1 MSISDLFESGFKKRN
16 EDHFAAIVRVAMS
29 DGVINEDEKA
39 FLDRLATRL
48 DITEEEYKQILKD
61 YNTHPINAPHS
72 YDERLERL
80 YDLAR
85 MVWADHIEGPNQEH
99 LLQKLCIGLGFNRD
113 NVKYITDKALTLVHY
128 NATLDEFITKMKVFM
143 VPT

>member
-1 MSISDLFESGFKKRN
+1 MSFSELFESGFKKRN

-29 DGVINEDEKA
+29 DGIINDSEKA

-48 DITEEEYKQILKD
+48 DITESDYKQILKD
-61 YNTHPINAPHS
+61 YRSHPINPPLS
-72 YDERLERL
+72 YDHRLERL

-85 MVWADHIEGPNQEH
+85 MVWADHIEGPNQVS
-99 LLQKLCIGLGFNRD
+99 LLEKLCIGLGFNPE

-128 NATLDEFITKMKVFM
+128 ELDLDEFTERMKNM
-143 VPT
+143 NQ

>member
-29 DGVINEDEKA
+29 DGIINDAEKA

-48 DITEEEYKQILKD
+48 DITEAEYKEILKD
-61 YNTHPINAPHS
+61 YKSHPVNAPHS

-80 YDLAR
+80 YDLSR
-85 MVWADHIEGPNQEH
+85 MVWADHIEGPNQLN
-99 LLQKLCIGLGFNRD
+99 LLEKLCIGLGFNQD
-113 NVKYITDKALTLVHY
+113 NVKYIADKALTLVHY
-128 NATLDEFITKMKVFM
+128 EVDLDEFTEKMKKM
-143 VPT
+143 NQ

>member
-29 DGVINEDEKA
+29 DGIINEAEKA

-48 DITEEEYKQILKD
+48 DITETDYKEILKD
-61 YNTHPINAPHS
+61 YNSHPINAPIS
-72 YDERLERL
+72 YDKRLERL

-85 MVWADHIEGPNQEH
+85 MVWADHIEGPNQVA
-99 LLQKLCIGLGFNRD
+99 LLEKLSIGLGFNQD
-113 NVKYITDKALTLVHY
+113 NVKYIADKALTLVHY
-128 NATLDEFITKMKVFM
+128 EVDLDEFTEKMKKM
-143 VPT
+143 NQ

>member
-39 FLDRLATRL
+39 FLDRLATQL
-48 DITEEEYKQILKD
+48 DVTEDEYKEILKD
-61 YNTHPINAPHS
+61 YNSHPINAPHS

-85 MVWADHIEGPNQEH
+85 MVWADKIEGPNQEK
-99 LLQKLCIGLGFNRD
+99 LLRKLCVGLGFNRD

-128 NATLDEFITKMKVFM
+128 NVTLDEFISKMKTM
-143 VPT
+143 NQ

>member
-1 MSISDLFESGFKKRN
+1 MSFSELFESGFKKRN

-29 DGVINEDEKA
+29 DGIINDAEKA

-48 DITEEEYKQILKD
+48 DITETEYKQILKD
-61 YNTHPINAPHS
+61 YQSHPINPPLS
-72 YDERLERL
+72 YDSRLERL

-85 MVWADHIEGPNQEH
+85 MVWADHIEGENQVR
-99 LLQKLCIGLGFNRD
+99 LLEKLCIGLGFNPE

-128 NATLDEFITKMKVFM
+128 EVELVEFIDRMRNM
-143 VPT
+143 NQ